1 MESVLYQR
9 NILLHDLY
17 HILLSSA
24 ADRGYID
31 NIILTI
37 VNKHQSSVEW
47 EKILHKIKQKYSYI
61 FQQNNDARDIWMKLL
76 HTSNTGD
83 TDLKSKVREA
93 ALSRSNHQKPQKK
106 KVSKIKLNQGKHDL
120 NDPPRYLPDSSTF
133 DKKYIKSS
141 RNINIYSSLSNKKA
155 TIKSLFDNQVNND
168 YSIICKRL
176 GNWLELIDEDNYPR
190 MIRSNIRYNDK
201 GLPII
206 PNVTLYIDESK
217 ITIDVVV
224 DESSTTDIIIKY
236 NDIKSLEAM
245 NIFISE

>member
-1 MESVLYQR
+1 MYW
-9 NILLHDLY
+9 ILLP
-17 HILLSSA
+17 LLVA
-24 ADRGYID
+24 F
-31 NIILTI
+31 
-37 VNKHQSSVEW
+37 W
-47 EKILHKIKQKYSYI
+47 QKTV
-61 FQQNNDARDIWMKLL
+61 A
-76 HTSNTGD
+76 
-83 TDLKSKVREA
+83 
-93 ALSRSNHQKPQKK
+93 
-106 KVSKIKLNQGKHDL
+106 
-120 NDPPRYLPDSSTF
+120 
-133 DKKYIKSS
+133 
-141 RNINIYSSLSNKKA
+141 
-155 TIKSLFDNQVNND
+155 NND

>member
-93 ALSRSNHQKPQKK
+93 ALSRSNHQ
-106 KVSKIKLNQGKHDL
+106 
-120 NDPPRYLPDSSTF
+120 
-133 DKKYIKSS
+133 
-141 RNINIYSSLSNKKA
+141 
-155 TIKSLFDNQVNND
+155 
-168 YSIICKRL
+168 
-176 GNWLELIDEDNYPR
+176 
-190 MIRSNIRYNDK
+190 
-201 GLPII
+201 
-206 PNVTLYIDESK
+206 
-217 ITIDVVV
+217 
-224 DESSTTDIIIKY
+224 
-236 NDIKSLEAM
+236 
-245 NIFISE
+245 